1 MRECAWAIY
10 GAGFR
15 FTTLEK
21 NWPALDKAYLRWD
34 YKRIVEQSSAVEQ
47 NALQVIAHTG
57 KVKAILAIA
66 KLLNDQGWPEVQAE
80 IFGRI
85 TWDARDNPEVSQ
97 ELLSYLDGLPWVGQ
111 VLASYIAKNIGVAS
125 IKPDIWM
132 LRLAKWLEYS
142 ENEAGVWDMAR
153 DFQVETGENIQ
164 AIDTVLWNWA
174 KEQPELTEEAV

>member
-1 MRECAWAIY
+1 MTLPKDRKSIWELAYRYAMEDPRTTGDVERARSLDIRQINGTDFMRECAWAIY

-111 VLASYIAKNIGVAS
+111 VLAIYIA
-125 IKPDIWM
+125 
-132 LRLAKWLEYS
+132 
-142 ENEAGVWDMAR
+142 
-153 DFQVETGENIQ
+153 
-164 AIDTVLWNWA
+164 
-174 KEQPELTEEAV
+174 